1 MKMIRTA
8 VISDLVQ
15 IMKIVEGSKKDMH
28 SYGNYQW
35 NEDYPKKEDFIKDI
49 TDQNL
54 FAYIIENTVAGI
66 ICINKDE
73 PKEYE
78 NASWTLLKEALIIH
92 RLAVDSSF
100 HGRGVGLKLIKHT
113 NVICNERGIDY
124 IKTDT
129 NSLNIK
135 AQKLLIKC
143 GYTFTGDIGLENH
156 SGKFYCYE
164 KVLGKV

>member
-1 MKMIRTA
+1 MIRTA

-73 PKEYE
+73 PKE
-78 NASWTLLKEALIIH
+78 
-92 RLAVDSSF
+92 
-100 HGRGVGLKLIKHT
+100 
-113 NVICNERGIDY
+113 
-124 IKTDT
+124 
-129 NSLNIK
+129 
-135 AQKLLIKC
+135 
-143 GYTFTGDIGLENH
+143 
-156 SGKFYCYE
+156 
-164 KVLGKV
+164 